1 MSKKT
6 ITINPDLFKVNNG
19 TGRGSRKNNPSD
31 PARPAIKI
39 RTSNPKTKTLRSKNH
54 VLRFIRNQQEQNYK
68 KNLGEGVAKP
78 PSSHPD
84 TTTFNSDFDESL
96 KYMISLTDEQKQAAD
111 LKNKTL
117 KRYPSTSN
125 YTIPSIIGSSNIEE
139 FVSTTV
145 PDVFTALNYPAYG
158 PLTPPMPSQALRFP
172 QPTYGCMKYGGTLP
186 TYRQL
191 HNTTQRRRS
200 DHQIIQNTEP
210 IHIPSASVSVSAN
223 PTMGGGV
230 KNNNVNDSSVS
241 TSLSNRINEIKRTSE
256 KVNSIQHQAKTPKL
270 KYPKQRRT
278 VRRTFRLGKSKVHP
292 KISVLVSNRTLR
304 NNITTKSHLLKQTS
318 IPEIKRFLI
327 KKGFIKIGTSAPN
340 DVLRKMY
347 ESASMICGEVQN
359 HNPEN
364 LLYNYFNDV
373 DSTSK

>member
-19 TGRGSRKNNPSD
+19 TGRGSRKNNPKD

-68 KNLGEGVAKP
+68 KNLGEGVVQ
-78 PSSHPD
+78 PSPSHPD

-117 KRYPSTSN
+117 KRYPSTGNSQSPFIMGGSN
-125 YTIPSIIGSSNIEE
+125 VEE
-139 FVSTTV
+139 LVSTTI
-145 PDVFTALNYPAYG
+145 PDVFATSNYSSYG
-158 PLTPPMPSQALRFP
+158 PLNPPMPSQALRFP
-172 QPTYGCMKYGGTLP
+172 QPTYGCMKYGGSLP
-186 TYRQL
+186 TYRQF
-191 HNTTQRRRS
+191 HNTTQRRRP
-200 DHQIIQNTEP
+200 DHQIVKNTEP
-210 IHIPSASVSVSAN
+210 IHIPSATATTT
-223 PTMGGGV
+223 PIMGGGI
-230 KNNNVNDSSVS
+230 KNNNMQNSVAS
-241 TSLSNRINEIKRTSE
+241 TRINEIKRTSE
-256 KVNSIQHQAKTPKL
+256 KVNSIQHETKTLKL

-292 KISVLVSNRTLR
+292 RISVLVSNRTLR

-364 LLYNYFNDV
+364 LMYNYFND
-373 DSTSK
+373 DNSTV

>member
-6 ITINPDLFKVNNG
+6 ITINPDLFKVSST
-19 TGRGSRKNNPSD
+19 TGKSRKKRD
-31 PARPAIKI
+31 PNDPNRPAIKI
-39 RTSNPKTKTLRSKNH
+39 RSPNAKPNTLRSKNH
-54 VLRFIRNQQEQNYK
+54 MLRFIRKQQENTYK
-68 KNLGEGVAKP
+68 NILNNDIVK
-78 PSSHPD
+78 PSSNIE
-84 TTTFNSDFDESL
+84 TGFNTDFDESL
-96 KYMISLTDEQKQAAD
+96 KYMISLTEEQKQAKD

-117 KRYPSTSN
+117 KHYPSSN
-125 YTIPSIIGSSNIEE
+125 GIGVSNDYQFQPTVGGSTPIEE
-139 FVSTTV
+139 FVNTTV
-145 PDVFTALNYPAYG
+145 PDVFTQYPSYG
-158 PLTPPMPSQALRFP
+158 PLVQPLQQSLRFP
-172 QPTYGCMKYGGTLP
+172 QPQYGCMKYGGTLP

-191 HNTTQRRRS
+191 HNTTQRKIPQQQQQQQQS
-200 DHQIIQNTEP
+200 IQ
-210 IHIPSASVSVSAN
+210 IPSATTQAKEPEYSNVAN
-223 PTMGGGV
+223 FGG
-230 KNNNVNDSSVS
+230 SSRVD
-241 TSLSNRINEIKRTSE
+241 EIKKTAE
-256 KVNSIQHQAKTPKL
+256 KMQSIQQAKPPKL

-292 KISVLVSNRTLR
+292 KVSVLVSNRTLR
-304 NNITTKSHLLKQTS
+304 NNITTKSHLLKKTP